1 MSRPSKELKLL
12 GRRLIDDRLLFQPPL
27 VDFAWFLPVVLSI
40 AAFFDSSKSSF
51 ELLVFF
57 SFHVSH
63 FQVDDFLS
71 FQDLSQPRI
80 HIFGRRRL
88 RPHSVQP
95 LLHKHVDVCVK
106 L

>member
-1 MSRPSKELKLL
+1 MLAHGFLTTEKLH

-51 ELLVFF
+51 ELLVF

-63 FQVDDFLS
+63 FQVDVFLS
-71 FQDLSQPRI
+71 LQDLSQLRI

-95 LLHKHVDVCVK
+95 WLHKHIDPV
-106 L
+106 